1 MRSIRL
7 IETPVTN
14 SAAGDQ
20 FRLNYKKEFLAMVEI
35 VPEGVTTS
43 QMANAIKIGEA
54 LRKTSLDSLLILED
68 AEWEYLRARAE
79 AHKFSLVCP
88 EVVAM
93 VNAVK
98 NAEQCEAP
106 HLTGEKKDKAAKA

>member
-1 MRSIRL
+1 MRAVRL

-35 VPEGVTTS
+35 VPEGMTTS
-43 QMANAIKIGEA
+43 QMGSAIKIGET

-68 AEWEYLRARAE
+68 ADWEYLRQRAE
-79 AHKFSLVCP
+79 AHRFSLVCP

-93 VNAVK
+93 VDAIK
-98 NAEQCEAP
+98 NAEKYEAP
-106 HLTGEKKDKAAKA
+106 HLNGEKKEKAAKV